1 MILENKPKQK
11 NSRFKKIKKIK
22 KENLKINSRGKNE
35 K

>member
-11 NSRFKKIKKIK
+11 NNRFKKIKK
-22 KENLKINSRGKNE
+22 ENFKINSRGKNE